1 MLLFP
6 SSAAHLAGDGPAD
19 YVGQSAAVRIGLS
32 DDHELSRWQTNKP
45 GSVGADFT
53 GAHRITVGKNI
64 FVRVRGNAPVGI
76 GKRIAVTGHDLVGMA
91 PTLLPLIAIGLLI
104 AFLVTGLLCRWV
116 PNARFGLYVLAG
128 AIAVLGVHFSLY
140 QVFDITLVAVAR
152 TTGGLVT
159 QAAAGA
165 LGGYVFVR
173 LSGRTTTAEA

>member
-1 MLLFP
+1 MIVRTLSF
-6 SSAAHLAGDGPAD
+6 
-19 YVGQSAAVRIGLS
+19 VAAVIATYVVAAVIATQFALASITSMGL
-32 DDHELSRWQTNKP
+32 
-45 GSVGADFT
+45 
-53 GAHRITVGKNI
+53 
-64 FVRVRGNAPVGI
+64 PVGI